1 MVISTMVSGV
11 SFIKMNS
18 RNFLESLPEAI
29 EYIPHRN
36 DEDSTRSE
44 LLYASL
50 LIPIPS
56 SY

>member
-11 SFIKMNS
+11 SFIEMNS
-18 RNFLESLPEAI
+18 RDFLESLPEAI